1 MSALR
6 GNTLLLGAGLWTL
19 GLLGSC
25 GEQALTPL
33 QFEAAQSFVDGL
45 NAAPETVAYRG
56 VRDWEIG
63 GEAFGQPL
71 QLLLKEQVQTDGE
84 GGFQLQL
91 LNSQVNGGEL
101 NQPFA
106 DLYPI
111 RQGFLF
117 RYRDPQVLDFQR
129 LMDNY
134 LLIDAGQSKTIA
146 DRPAFEVLLQP
157 REGYHGGSTYS
168 VWVDV
173 ETSLITGLTEW
184 NKNGELLVRF
194 EYSSLE
200 LGAPEAGEY
209 QAFDSPVDQVALEN
223 SGQLAEQLGHA
234 VLEPSFVPRGF
245 GLLESR
251 TTQAPGEAPWA
262 MLTYTDGIQPLFFL
276 YRSKMVVSTGSS
288 GADISSTNLDSG
300 QVLGE
305 PDLEA
310 EILHVSAAGWNV
322 LQGRLGPQHE
332 FMAVGRLDPDYLQL
346 MIETAMP

>member
-33 QFEAAQSFVDGL
+33 QFDAAQSFVEGL

-146 DRPAFEVLLQP
+146 ERPAFEVLLQP

-173 ETSLITGLTEW
+173 ETSLIT
-184 NKNGELLVRF
+184 
-194 EYSSLE
+194 
-200 LGAPEAGEY
+200 
-209 QAFDSPVDQVALEN
+209 
-223 SGQLAEQLGHA
+223 
-234 VLEPSFVPRGF
+234 
-245 GLLESR
+245 
-251 TTQAPGEAPWA
+251 
-262 MLTYTDGIQPLFFL
+262 
-276 YRSKMVVSTGSS
+276 
-288 GADISSTNLDSG
+288 
-300 QVLGE
+300 
-305 PDLEA
+305 
-310 EILHVSAAGWNV
+310 
-322 LQGRLGPQHE
+322 
-332 FMAVGRLDPDYLQL
+332 
-346 MIETAMP
+346 